1 MGQKQK
7 IEAVIFKNENGT
19 YEMVTEISLTEKEET
34 AIMDILADHE
44 TEGGSVAGSKIDIM
58 EEWLGF

>member
-1 MGQKQK
+1 
-7 IEAVIFKNENGT
+7 
-19 YEMVTEISLTEKEET
+19 MVTEISLTEKEET

-44 TEGGSVAGSKIDIM
+44 TEGSSVLGSKIDIM

>member
-7 IEAVIFKNENGT
+7 IEAVIFKNEDGT

-44 TEGGSVAGSKIDIM
+44 TEGSSVLGSKIDIM